1 VDPLSDV
8 LQLLAV
14 RSVLPSRFEAGGDW
28 AVSFPAFR
36 HVKFGAV
43 YRGEAWIVAAGVE
56 PELLRAGDCYVLTGE
71 EPYVI
76 ASDPDLEPTDGVPAF
91 RSSPD
96 GIARVG
102 TRAGAAGGAG
112 GAAAAA
118 GGGTGI
124 DVPNGSAGP
133 ADVVVTAGRF
143 TFDEE
148 RARLLLDV
156 LPRLLVVRASAD
168 GNDALHHALALFGH
182 ETEAPRMGSALATE
196 RVAQIVL
203 VQALRAAAEGD
214 GAVTGW
220 LRGLRDERVGAALRL
235 MHADLARRWTVAELA
250 EAALLSRSAF
260 AARFTALVG
269 TSPLDHLLRVRMHAA
284 GHDLQ
289 DPDVTVS
296 AVADRWGYTS
306 DSAFSNAFK
315 RVMGASPRA
324 WRTAVAE
331 RGTVDRLPGGADPG
345 DEVPPSHRRRA
356 PVPAA

>member
-8 LQLLAV
+8 LQILAV

-28 AVSFPAFR
+28 AVAFPAFR

-43 YRGEAWIVAAGVE
+43 HRGEAWIVATGAE

-76 ASDPDLEPTDGVPAF
+76 ASDPTLEPVDGVPAF
-91 RSSPD
+91 RASPD

-102 TRAGAAGGAG
+102 TRAVAGGPGVDDGPSAD
-112 GAAAAA
+112 A
-118 GGGTGI
+118 
-124 DVPNGSAGP
+124 PRPPAGP
-133 ADVVVTAGRF
+133 PGVVVTAGRF
-143 TFDEE
+143 AFDEQS
-148 RARLLLDV
+148 ARLLLDV

-196 RVAQIVL
+196 RLAQIVL

-250 EAALLSRSAF
+250 QEALLSRSAF

-284 GHDLQ
+284 GRDLQ

-315 RVMGASPRA
+315 RVMGSSPRA
-324 WRTAVAE
+324 WRAAVAE
-331 RGTVDRLPGGADPG
+331 RLPAGR
-345 DEVPPSHRRRA
+345 E
-356 PVPAA
+356 PVAA

>member
-8 LQLLAV
+8 LQILAV

-28 AVSFPAFR
+28 AVAFPAFR

-43 YRGEAWIVAAGVE
+43 HRGEAWIVATGAE

-76 ASDPDLEPTDGVPAF
+76 ASDPTLEPVDGVPAF
-91 RSSPD
+91 RTSPD

-102 TRAGAAGGAG
+102 TRAGAGGTGVGGAG
-112 GAAAAA
+112 AGTGDGVPAGAA
-118 GGGTGI
+118 
-124 DVPNGSAGP
+124 VPPAGP
-133 ADVVVTAGRF
+133 PEVVVTAGRF
-143 TFDEE
+143 AFDEQS
-148 RARLLLDV
+148 ARLLLDV

-196 RVAQIVL
+196 RLAQIVL

-250 EAALLSRSAF
+250 QEALLSRSAF
-260 AARFTALVG
+260 AARFTTLVG

-284 GHDLQ
+284 GRDLQ

-315 RVMGASPRA
+315 RVMGSSPRA

-331 RGTVDRLPGGADPG
+331 R
-345 DEVPPSHRRRA
+345 
-356 PVPAA
+356 VPAGPEPVAA

>member
-8 LQLLAV
+8 LRILAV

-43 YRGEAWIVAAGVE
+43 HRGEAWIVAAGAD
-56 PELLRAGDCYVLTGE
+56 PERLRTGDCYVLTGE

-76 ASDPDLEPTDGVPAF
+76 ASDPALEAVDGVPAF

-96 GIARVG
+96 GIGRVG
-102 TRAGAAGGAG
+102 TG
-112 GAAAAA
+112 
-118 GGGTGI
+118 
-124 DVPNGSAGP
+124 

-143 TFDEE
+143 AFDEQG
-148 RARLLLDV
+148 ARLLLDV
-156 LPRLLVVRASAD
+156 LPRLLVVRASTD

-182 ETEAPRMGSALATE
+182 ETEAPRMGSTLATE

-235 MHADLARRWTVAELA
+235 MHGDLARRWTVAELA
-250 EAALLSRSAF
+250 QAALLSRSAF

-269 TSPLDHLLRVRMHAA
+269 TSPLDHLLWVRMHAA
-284 GHDLQ
+284 GRDLQ
-289 DPDVTVS
+289 DPDLTVS
-296 AVADRWGYTS
+296 TVADRWGYTS

-324 WRTAVAE
+324 WRTAVA
-331 RGTVDRLPGGADPG
+331 A
-345 DEVPPSHRRRA
+345 RA
-356 PVPAA
+356 AATPVAA

>member
-8 LQLLAV
+8 LRILAV

-43 YRGEAWIVAAGVE
+43 HRGEAWIVAAGAE
-56 PELLRAGDCYVLTGE
+56 PELLRTGDCYVLTGE
-71 EPYVI
+71 EQYVI
-76 ASDPDLEPTDGVPAF
+76 ASDPALEAVDGVPAF

-96 GIARVG
+96 GIGRVG
-102 TRAGAAGGAG
+102 TRARTDVEGAG
-112 GAAAAA
+112 RGAVDDASSLPA
-118 GGGTGI
+118 G
-124 DVPNGSAGP
+124 A

-143 TFDEE
+143 AFDEQS
-148 RARLLLDV
+148 ARLLLDV
-156 LPRLLVVRASAD
+156 LPRLLVERASTD

-235 MHADLARRWTVAELA
+235 MHGDLARRWTVAELA
-250 EAALLSRSAF
+250 QAALLSRSAF

-284 GHDLQ
+284 GRDLQ
-289 DPDVTVS
+289 DRDLTVS

-324 WRTAVAE
+324 WRTAVAARGPVE
-331 RGTVDRLPGGADPG
+331 RTVAGDAGGGVVDPRSAG
-345 DEVPPSHRRRA
+345 LRTTTGEVASA
-356 PVPAA
+356 V

>member
-8 LQLLAV
+8 LQILAV
-14 RSVLPSRFEAGGDW
+14 RSVLPSRFEAAGDW

-43 YRGEAWIVAAGVE
+43 HRGEAWIVAAGAE

-76 ASDPDLEPTDGVPAF
+76 ASDPALESTDGVPAF

-102 TRAGAAGGAG
+102 TRAGAAGG
-112 GAAAAA
+112 
-118 GGGTGI
+118 GGTGAG
-124 DVPNGSAGP
+124 VPDGS

-148 RARLLLDV
+148 SARLLLDV

-250 EAALLSRSAF
+250 EIALLSRSAF

-284 GHDLQ
+284 GRDLQ
-289 DPDVTVS
+289 DPDLTVS

-324 WRTAVAE
+324 WRTAVA
-331 RGTVDRLPGGADPG
+331 D
-345 DEVPPSHRRRA
+345 RRA
-356 PVPAA
+356 DLVAA